1 MLFMKI
7 VETMQVMNL
16 NQVPGSLFH
25 VPTSN
30 AGLKLYPYKNY
41 KSA

>member
-25 VPTSN
+25 VPGPITGS
-30 AGLKLYPYKNY
+30 K
-41 KSA
+41 